1 MGIRLAVLHF
11 QHRLRGKESEGD
23 ERFTAELAAQ
33 LGLEFIREEADV
45 ARWVKSRRVNLEE
58 AGRQL
63 RTEFFER
70 MVREARVTR
79 VATAHTADDQA
90 ETVLAHL
97 LRGTGLAGLAGI
109 YPSAGMVVRPLLD
122 VRRAELRA
130 ELDALK
136 IGGDPAR
143 PPTTEG

>member
-1 MGIRLAVLHF
+1 MAIADRKRSSLIRRVKEVILRRGMAAPGDRLGVGVSGGADSVALVRLLHGLQDEMGIRLAVLHF

-23 ERFTAELAAQ
+23 ERVTAGLAAQ

-45 ARWVKSRRVNLEE
+45 ARWAKSRRVNLEE

-79 VATAHTADDQA
+79 VAT
-90 ETVLAHL
+90 
-97 LRGTGLAGLAGI
+97 
-109 YPSAGMVVRPLLD
+109 
-122 VRRAELRA
+122 
-130 ELDALK
+130 
-136 IGGDPAR
+136 
-143 PPTTEG
+143 